1 MPLLAELVAL
11 YVAVAIK
18 ISLLRSFFSNLLGRN
33 ALPLLAAASPSH
45 LYQHLFKNGPGLR
58 HAECECSAEIK
69 CSVPRQQDYASN
81 EWVSVEEMFER
92 ENDSNR

>member
-1 MPLLAELVAL
+1 MPLLAGLVAL

-18 ISLLRSFFSNLLGRN
+18 ISLLRSCFSNLLGRN

-58 HAECECSAEIK
+58 HAECECSAEVK
-69 CSVPRQQDYASN
+69 RSVPWQEDDTGNDR
-81 EWVSVEEMFER
+81 VSIEEMFER

>member
-1 MPLLAELVAL
+1 MPLLAGLVAL

-58 HAECECSAEIK
+58 HAKCECSAEVK
-69 CSVPRQQDYASN
+69 SSVPWQEDDTGNDR
-81 EWVSVEEMFER
+81 VSIEEMFER